1 MVYDNHLS
9 SNEITQYLQDYD
21 NGDKKALDKLF
32 PLIYNEL
39 RKGAK
44 QLRFQFF
51 DMDTMNTTALVHEA
65 YLKLIQSGKT
75 DFKNRSHF
83 FFIASRAMRQILVNA
98 SLRKRALKRGGNN
111 HDLSIDDMEN
121 KFELSDKTAED
132 LLMLN
137 DALKKLE
144 IQDERQASIVECR
157 FFGGM
162 TIEETAATLDI
173 SPASVKR
180 SWSMAKAW
188 LYLELN
194 EQ

>member
-1 MVYDNHLS
+1 MDPNTPMTS
-9 SNEITQYLQDYD
+9 EEITYYLQEYE
-21 NGDKKALDKLF
+21 NGNKSALDRLF

-39 RKGAK
+39 RKGAR

-51 DMDTMNTTALVHEA
+51 NLDTMNTTALVHEA
-65 YLKLIQSGKT
+65 YIKLLQSGKT
-75 DFKNRSHF
+75 DFKNRAHF

-98 SLRKRALKRGGNN
+98 SLKKRALKRGGDQ
-111 HDLSIDDMEN
+111 HDLPIDELNDR
-121 KFELSDKTAED
+121 FELSDKTAED
-132 LLMLN
+132 LLLLN

-144 IQDERQASIVECR
+144 IQDERQANIVECR

-162 TIEETAATLDI
+162 TIEETATTLNI

-188 LYLELN
+188 LYIELN